1 MKMTVKVEGM
11 DDLKKTMLEVLE
23 EMKQATGDGADAC
36 AERLAVIVRRN
47 APDGPPNPKRGA
59 GLKIKNNVIT
69 KKLPDKPG
77 YPSVTMVGIDAKVGH
92 QHIVEFGTGPRWH
105 TSGKSVGTMPASGFF
120 RKSIDEGR
128 QQIAGIM
135 QTHCRKPIERR
146 GGR

>member
-1 MKMTVKVEGM
+1 MITVKVTGM
-11 DDLKKTMLEVLE
+11 DALKKEMKAITE
-23 EMKQATGDGADAC
+23 EMKRACGEGTDAC
-36 AERLAVIVRRN
+36 ADRLAAIVRRN
-47 APDGPPNPKRGA
+47 APDGPPNPKRGP

-92 QHIVEFGTGPRWH
+92 QHMVEFGTGPRQH
-105 TSGKSVGTMPASGFF
+105 ASGKSVGTMPASGFF

-128 QQIAGIM
+128 RQIVGTM

-146 GGR
+146 GGK